1 MKVVEKRYEYTIA
14 CITTGHV
21 FPKTFNS
28 EQKAIDYKNS
38 RLEPDHWKVVKREI
52 TFTDWE

>member
-1 MKVVEKRYEYTIA
+1 MKVVEKRYEYAIVS
-14 CITTGHV
+14 ITTGHV
-21 FPKTFNS
+21 FPKTFNG

-38 RLEPDHWKVVKREI
+38 RPEPEHWKVVKREI